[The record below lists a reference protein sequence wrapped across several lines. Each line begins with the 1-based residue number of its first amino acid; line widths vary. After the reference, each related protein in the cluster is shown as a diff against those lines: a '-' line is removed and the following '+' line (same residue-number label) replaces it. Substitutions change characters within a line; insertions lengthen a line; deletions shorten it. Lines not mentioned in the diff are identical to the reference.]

1 MKVVKELPISI
12 LKTIQLMSIPL
23 GRLKRAKRAQIPVIV
38 SLTSIPSRLGTLHL
52 VIRSLL
58 VQDKL
63 PKKILLW
70 LNKEIKDKLQTK

>member
-70 LNKEIKDKLQTK
+70 LNKELKNKLPPK